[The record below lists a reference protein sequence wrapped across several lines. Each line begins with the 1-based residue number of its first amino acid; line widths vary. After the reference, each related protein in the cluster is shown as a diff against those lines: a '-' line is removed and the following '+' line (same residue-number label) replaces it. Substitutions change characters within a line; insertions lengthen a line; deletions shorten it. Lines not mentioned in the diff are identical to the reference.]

1 MSYQVLARKWRPR
14 SFAEMAGQEHVLQAL
29 INALDNDRL
38 HHAYLF
44 TGTRGVGKTTI
55 GRILSKCL
63 NCEQGISSVPCGT
76 CASCVEINEG
86 RFIDL
91 IEVDAASRTGVD
103 DMRDLLD
110 NVQYTP
116 SRGRFKIYLIDEVH
130 MLSKS
135 SFAALLKTLEE
146 PPAHVKF
153 LFATTDPQKL
163 PITVLSRCLQF
174 NLKNLSAE
182 RITQHLQFVLGE
194 EKVPFEEAALWSLA
208 RAADG
213 SMRDALSL
221 TDQAIGH
228 GGGQI
233 NETEVSSMLGTI
245 EHSYVVDICMA
256 LASGTGADVLAAI
269 ARMAEQAPDYD
280 AALADLLSIWH
291 QVAILQ
297 TVPEALDKGV
307 AHYSELLDLAAV
319 TSKEDVQL
327 IYQICLLGR
336 KDLHLA
342 ADLKSGFEMVLLRAL
357 AFRPDANPPLR
368 QNTETGTPQEGE
380 PPAKKSE
387 LAAAV
392 DGPVAAEPAPA
403 ASSPAK
409 LTAVQNIDSNAAV
422 DIAPAEALYEEPL
435 AAPNKEPS
443 ASLNKE
449 QEHSASLNKEQEPS
463 ASLNKEQEPSAS
475 LNKEQEPSASL
486 NKEQEPSASL
496 NKEQEPSAS
505 LNKEQEPSASLNKEQ
520 EPSAAFN
527 EEPPEVAPQQLTIKK
542 ISLQDFT
549 PHNWIDIRKQLSI
562 GASLGEIASHCLY
575 QGRQGSQ
582 LQFLID
588 SDETSLYDAAHQQ
601 SLAEALSEYFAQPLS
616 VEISFG
622 VAEQE
627 TPRAVDI
634 REKSE
639 RLAEAVEA
647 INSDPSVIK
656 FKQLFDGTLDEKS
669 VRPID

>member
-63 NCEQGISSVPCGT
+63 NCETGISSVPCGQ
-76 CASCVEINEG
+76 CSSCTEIAEG

-110 NVQYTP
+110 NVQYAP

-146 PPAHVKF
+146 PPPHVKF

-174 NLKNLSAE
+174 NLKNLSPE

-194 EKVPFEEAALWSLA
+194 EAVPFEEAALWSLA

-228 GGGQI
+228 GGGQV
-233 NETEVSSMLGTI
+233 NEADVSSMLGTI
-245 EHSYVVDICMA
+245 ERSYVVDICTA
-256 LASGTGADVLAAI
+256 LTGGTGTDVLAAI
-269 ARMAEQAPDYD
+269 SRMAEQAPDYGQ
-280 AALADLLSIWH
+280 ALSDVLSIWH

-307 AHYSELLDLAAV
+307 GNYSELLNLAAV
-319 TSKEDVQL
+319 ASKEDVQL
-327 IYQICLLGR
+327 FYQICLLGR

-342 ADLKSGFEMVLLRAL
+342 PDLKSGFEMVMLRAL
-357 AFRPDANPPLR
+357 AFRPDANPPIR
-368 QNTETGTPQEGE
+368 EATPAPAPQEAE
-380 PPAKKSE
+380 SPAKKPE
-387 LAAAV
+387 AAA
-392 DGPVAAEPAPA
+392 PEAQPPAAAPAPAPAPA
-403 ASSPAK
+403 AAEPVPASQPAPQPLAEPTESQQSSA
-409 LTAVQNIDSNAAV
+409 AVQLES
-422 DIAPAEALYEEPL
+422 PPW
-435 AAPNKEPS
+435 
-443 ASLNKE
+443 E
-449 QEHSASLNKEQEPS
+449 QPVQQK
-463 ASLNKEQEPSAS
+463 
-475 LNKEQEPSASL
+475 
-486 NKEQEPSASL
+486 
-496 NKEQEPSAS
+496 
-505 LNKEQEPSASLNKEQ
+505 
-520 EPSAAFN
+520 
-527 EEPPEVAPQQLTIKK
+527 VA
-542 ISLQDFT
+542 LQDFT
-549 PHNWIDIRKQLSI
+549 PDNWIEIRKQLTI

-575 QGRQGSQ
+575 KGREGSQ

-588 SDETSLYDAAHQQ
+588 NNQTSLYDTAHQQ
-601 SLAEALSEYFAQPLS
+601 TLGEALSDYFAEPLS
-616 VEISFG
+616 VEITFG

-627 TPRAVDI
+627 TPRAADN
-634 REKSE
+634 REKAE
-639 RLAEAVEA
+639 RLAEAVDRLNA
-647 INSDPSVIK
+647 DPSVIK
-656 FKQLFDGTLDEKS
+656 FKQLFDGHLNEQS

>member
-29 INALDNDRL
+29 INALDNNRL

-55 GRILSKCL
+55 ARILSKCL
-63 NCEQGISSVPCGT
+63 NCEKGISSVPCGE
-76 CASCVEINEG
+76 CSSCNEINEG

-110 NVQYTP
+110 NVQYAP

-146 PPAHVKF
+146 PPPHVKF

-194 EKVPFEEAALWSLA
+194 EQVPFEEAALWSLA

-228 GGGQI
+228 GGGQVSD
-233 NETEVSSMLGTI
+233 TEVSAMLGTI
-245 EHSYVVDICMA
+245 ERGYVVDICTA
-256 LASGTGADVLAAI
+256 LSTGTGTDVLAAVG
-269 ARMAEQAPDYD
+269 RMAEQAPDYD
-280 AALADLLSIWH
+280 LALADVLSIWH

-297 TVPEALDKGV
+297 AVPEALDKGV
-307 AHYSELLDLAAV
+307 SHYSALLALAQAV
-319 TSKEDVQL
+319 SREDTQL
-327 IYQICLLGR
+327 FYQICLLGR

-342 ADLKSGFEMVLLRAL
+342 PDLKSGFEMIMLRAL
-357 AFRPDANPPLR
+357 AFRPLPP
-368 QNTETGTPQEGE
+368 NKTVAA
-380 PPAKKSE
+380 PPAAPGEAEPTVKKSE
-387 LAAAV
+387 TVAPSESPR
-392 DGPVAAEPAPA
+392 PVAVLHE
-403 ASSPAK
+403 
-409 LTAVQNIDSNAAV
+409 VNSNAAV
-422 DIAPAEALYEEPL
+422 ALQPVQEPIASAVPELKAVVSEEPPASYIEEPL
-435 AAPNKEPS
+435 ASLNEEPSALPNQEPSASHIEELSVLPNKEPS
-443 ASLNKE
+443 ASPTKE
-449 QEHSASLNKEQEPS
+449 HPAASPIEDR
-463 ASLNKEQEPSAS
+463 
-475 LNKEQEPSASL
+475 
-486 NKEQEPSASL
+486 
-496 NKEQEPSAS
+496 
-505 LNKEQEPSASLNKEQ
+505 
-520 EPSAAFN
+520 
-527 EEPPEVAPQQLTIKK
+527 V
-542 ISLQDFT
+542 SLQKFN
-549 PHNWIDIRKQLSI
+549 PNNWIEIRKQLSI

-575 QGRQGSQ
+575 KGREGSQ
-582 LQFLID
+582 LNFLID
-588 SDETSLYDAAHQQ
+588 SDETSLYDSAHQQ
-601 SLAEALSEYFAQPLS
+601 SLAEALTDYFQQP
-616 VEISFG
+616 VTVDITFG

-627 TPRAVDI
+627 TPRAANI
-634 REKSE
+634 RETSE
-639 RLAEAVEA
+639 RRALA
-647 INSDPSVIK
+647 IDTLNSDPEVIK
-656 FKQLFDGTLDEKS
+656 FKAVFDGALDEKS

>member
-29 INALDNDRL
+29 INALDNNRL

-55 GRILSKCL
+55 ARILSKCL
-63 NCEQGISSVPCGT
+63 NCEKGISSVPCGE
-76 CASCVEINEG
+76 CASCNEINEG

-110 NVQYTP
+110 NVQYAP

-146 PPAHVKF
+146 PPPHVKF

-228 GGGQI
+228 GGGQVSD
-233 NETEVSSMLGTI
+233 TEVSAMLGTI
-245 EHSYVVDICMA
+245 ERGYVVDICNA
-256 LASGTGADVLAAI
+256 LSTGTGTDVLAAVG
-269 ARMAEQAPDYD
+269 RMAEQAPDYD
-280 AALADLLSIWH
+280 LALADVLSIWH

-297 TVPEALDKGV
+297 AVPEALDKGV
-307 AHYSELLDLAAV
+307 SHYSALLALAQAV
-319 TSKEDVQL
+319 SREDTQL
-327 IYQICLLGR
+327 FYQICLLGR

-342 ADLKSGFEMVLLRAL
+342 PDLKSGFEMIMLRAL
-357 AFRPDANPPLR
+357 AFRPLPP
-368 QNTETGTPQEGE
+368 NKTVAA
-380 PPAKKSE
+380 PPAAPAEAEPTVKKPETVAPSE
-387 LAAAV
+387 SPR
-392 DGPVAAEPAPA
+392 PVA
-403 ASSPAK
+403 
-409 LTAVQNIDSNAAV
+409 LLHDVNSNAAV
-422 DIAPAEALYEEPL
+422 ALQPAQEPI
-435 AAPNKEPS
+435 AAPNVEPSALLNPEPSALRNVEPSAMGNAEPSAFLNVEPSALVNIEEPSTPYTKEPS
-443 ASLNKE
+443 APPELKAAINE
-449 QEHSASLNKEQEPS
+449 EPS
-463 ASLNKEQEPSAS
+463 APPIKGQPSAS
-475 LNKEQEPSASL
+475 PIEDR
-486 NKEQEPSASL
+486 
-496 NKEQEPSAS
+496 
-505 LNKEQEPSASLNKEQ
+505 
-520 EPSAAFN
+520 
-527 EEPPEVAPQQLTIKK
+527 V
-542 ISLQDFT
+542 SLQKFN
-549 PHNWIDIRKQLSI
+549 PNNWIEIRKQLSI

-575 QGRQGSQ
+575 KGREGNQ
-582 LQFLID
+582 LNFLID
-588 SDETSLYDAAHQQ
+588 SDETSLYDSAHQQ
-601 SLAEALSEYFAQPLS
+601 SLAEALTDYFEQP
-616 VEISFG
+616 VTVDITFG

-627 TPRAVDI
+627 TPRAANI
-634 REKSE
+634 RETSE
-639 RLAEAVEA
+639 RRALAVETL
-647 INSDPSVIK
+647 NSDPEVIK
-656 FKQLFDGTLDEKS
+656 FKAVFDGALDEKS

>member
-63 NCEQGISSVPCGT
+63 NCEQGVSSVPCGT

-245 EHSYVVDICMA
+245 ERSYVVDICMA

-368 QNTETGTPQEGE
+368 QNIEVDTPQEGE
-380 PPAKKSE
+380 PPAKKPE
-387 LAAAV
+387 PAAAV
-392 DGPVAAEPAPA
+392 DGPVAAESAPA
-403 ASSPAK
+403 ASSPAQ

-422 DIAPAEALYEEPL
+422 DITPAAAL
-435 AAPNKEPS
+435 N
-443 ASLNKE
+443 E
-449 QEHSASLNKEQEPS
+449 Q
-463 ASLNKEQEPSAS
+463 
-475 LNKEQEPSASL
+475 
-486 NKEQEPSASL
+486 
-496 NKEQEPSAS
+496 
-505 LNKEQEPSASLNKEQ
+505 
-520 EPSAAFN
+520 
-527 EEPPEVAPQQLTIKK
+527 PPEVAPQQAIIKK
-542 ISLQDFT
+542 ILLQDFT

-601 SLAEALSEYFAQPLS
+601 SLAEALSDYFAQPLS

-639 RLAEAVEA
+639 RLAEAVDA

>member
-14 SFAEMAGQEHVLQAL
+14 SFAEMVGQEHVLQAL
-29 INALDNDRL
+29 INALDNNRL

-55 GRILSKCL
+55 ARILSKCL
-63 NCEQGISSVPCGT
+63 NCEKGISSVPCGE
-76 CASCVEINEG
+76 CASCNEINEG

-110 NVQYTP
+110 NVQYAP

-146 PPAHVKF
+146 PPPHVKF

-194 EKVPFEEAALWSLA
+194 EQVPFEEAALWSLA

-228 GGGQI
+228 GGGQVSD
-233 NETEVSSMLGTI
+233 TEVSAMLGTI
-245 EHSYVVDICMA
+245 ERGYVVDICNA
-256 LASGTGADVLAAI
+256 LSTGTGTDVLAAVG
-269 ARMAEQAPDYD
+269 RMAEQAPDYD
-280 AALADLLSIWH
+280 LALADVLSIWH

-297 TVPEALDKGV
+297 AVPEALDKGV
-307 AHYSELLDLAAV
+307 SHYSALLALAQAV
-319 TSKEDVQL
+319 SREDTQL
-327 IYQICLLGR
+327 FYQICLLGR

-342 ADLKSGFEMVLLRAL
+342 PDLKSGFEMIMLRAL
-357 AFRPDANPPLR
+357 AFRPLPP
-368 QNTETGTPQEGE
+368 NKTVAAAPAAPGE
-380 PPAKKSE
+380 AEPTVKKSE
-387 LAAAV
+387 TVAPSESPR
-392 DGPVAAEPAPA
+392 PVAVLHE
-403 ASSPAK
+403 
-409 LTAVQNIDSNAAV
+409 VNSNAAV
-422 DIAPAEALYEEPL
+422 ALQPVQEPIASAVPELKAVVSEEPPASYIEEPL
-435 AAPNKEPS
+435 ASLNEEPSALPNQEPSASHIEELSVLPNKEPS
-443 ASLNKE
+443 ASPTKE
-449 QEHSASLNKEQEPS
+449 HPAASPIEDR
-463 ASLNKEQEPSAS
+463 
-475 LNKEQEPSASL
+475 
-486 NKEQEPSASL
+486 
-496 NKEQEPSAS
+496 
-505 LNKEQEPSASLNKEQ
+505 
-520 EPSAAFN
+520 
-527 EEPPEVAPQQLTIKK
+527 V
-542 ISLQDFT
+542 SLQKFN
-549 PHNWIDIRKQLSI
+549 PNNWIEIRKQLSI

-575 QGRQGSQ
+575 KGREGSQ
-582 LQFLID
+582 LNFLID
-588 SDETSLYDAAHQQ
+588 SDETSLYDSAHQQ
-601 SLAEALSEYFAQPLS
+601 SLAEALTDYFQQPVS
-616 VEISFG
+616 VDITFG

-627 TPRAVDI
+627 TPRAANI
-634 REKSE
+634 RETSE
-639 RLAEAVEA
+639 RRALA
-647 INSDPSVIK
+647 IDTLNSDPEVIK
-656 FKQLFDGTLDEKS
+656 FKAVFDGALDEKS